1 MTCCYCKAH
10 AKKSGKFKTANG
22 HVQRYRCLSCG
33 KTFKAEG
40 PLGDMRISEEK
51 AVQIL
56 NMLVEGVGV
65 NATSRLTGVHKETV
79 LRVLAL
85 AGERCERILDE
96 KIRNVTVDQVQAD
109 EIWSFVHFKRK
120 KVRRG
125 QDDRAI
131 GDQYIWVALDP
142 KSKLVISY
150 IVGKRSGLNALAL
163 MTDLCGRLANRTQLT
178 TDGFAPYVGAVEDVF
193 GADIDE
199 SVPILVG
206 N

>member
-22 HVQRYRCLSCG
+22 PVQRYRCLSCG

-56 NMLVEGVGV
+56 HLLVEGVGV
-65 NATSRLTGVHKETV
+65 NAASRLTFVHKETV

-96 KIRNVTVDQVQAD
+96 KIRNITADQVQAD
-109 EIWSFVHFKRK
+109 EIWSFVHCKQKNERTPRF
-120 KVRRG
+120 RG
-125 QDDRAI
+125 FS
-131 GDQYIWVALDP
+131 P
-142 KSKLVISY
+142 SY
-150 IVGKRSGLNALAL
+150 G
-163 MTDLCGRLANRTQLT
+163 TCQQL
-178 TDGFAPYVGAVEDVF
+178 
-193 GADIDE
+193 
-199 SVPILVG
+199 
-206 N
+206 